1 MTSSNRAI
9 WAPFCSGP
17 RSTKQSR
24 RAQYSCSVPLARM
37 RMTFSTF
44 VTPTRDSA
52 IGRVGTSDW
61 TSRTWWMGVGSIDSP
76 AYRAASKAPDAQPVW
91 DTRGEGRERSTM
103 AGTSGINRAQVR
115 EAVERAGDEHWQALI
130 RHHEDAYP
138 ASRPTP
144 GDVCRAE
151 AERLN
156 QLGLGDAEQFALVET
171 RVERTDS
178 TVRLVHVFE
187 CGPRKARLLTEP
199 FEGYGGE
206 EGAGA

>member
-1 MTSSNRAI
+1 MPATHGSETLRGAM
-9 WAPFCSGP
+9 A
-17 RSTKQSR
+17 
-24 RAQYSCSVPLARM
+24 L
-37 RMTFSTF
+37 
-44 VTPTRDSA
+44 TR
-52 IGRVGTSDW
+52 
-61 TSRTWWMGVGSIDSP
+61 
-76 AYRAASKAPDAQPVW
+76 Q
-91 DTRGEGRERSTM
+91 
-103 AGTSGINRAQVR
+103 QVR

-130 RHHEDAYP
+130 KHHEDAYP

-156 QLGLGDAEQFALVET
+156 ELGLGDGEDLALVET

-187 CGPRKARLLTEP
+187 YGPRKARLLTEP

-206 EGAGA
+206 EGATS